1 MRHPP
6 RQSIIPLIPFILLSM
21 ASLGAG
27 ARDVFYPRD
36 PLTGT
41 PLFGADHQRL
51 LLALELEGW
60 ELIEAGEEY
69 LEARRET
76 AAGDEVLRYSYLPH
90 PSGPY
95 TTELNFFSI
104 YYRRTEPRGG
114 ETSGD
119 VWSSLWSELHQRFL
133 ELDRETRRLLGTG
146 RLVYPGRGV
155 ARRWGLSDDPHSWVS
170 LSIVDDDTVELRYHA
185 AVIETRDPGAP

>member
-6 RQSIIPLIPFILLSM
+6 RQSIIPLILLSM
-21 ASLGAG
+21 ASVGAG

-76 AAGDEVLRYSYLPH
+76 AAGDEVLRYSYLPY
-90 PSGPY
+90 PTGPH
-95 TTELNFFSI
+95 TTELNFFALD
-104 YYRRTEPRGG
+104 YRRTEPRGAGYSG
-114 ETSGD
+114 EA
-119 VWSSLWSELHQRFL
+119 WSTLWTELHRCFL
-133 ELDRETRRLLGTG
+133 ELDSGARFFLGPG
-146 RLVYPGRGV
+146 RLEYPGRGV
-155 ARRWGLSDDPHSWVS
+155 ARRWGSSGEPHSWVS
-170 LSIVDDDTVELRYHA
+170 LGIIDESTVELSFHA
-185 AVIETRDPGAP
+185 AVSETRDPGSP